1 MKTTLLLVEDH
12 HLVRQGIH
20 ALLKEPPEMEVVG
33 EAADGRTALQ
43 LAGEC
48 RPDVVIMDISIP
60 KLNGIDATRHIKD
73 LNPRIKVLA
82 LSMDSDPLV
91 VRRMLLAGADG
102 YLLKEC
108 MADELVAAIRA
119 LREGKKFLSADISG
133 VVVDDYLD
141 ALSGRRMMPE
151 EKLTLREREVL
162 QLLAEEHSIKEI
174 AAMLNISDR
183 TVDSHKRKAMEK
195 LGIYTLVGLIK
206 YAIRNKLTTLG

>member
-48 RPDVVIMDISIP
+48 HPDVVIMDISIP

-108 MADELVAAIRA
+108 MVDELVAAIRA
-119 LREGKKFLSADISG
+119 LREGKKYLSADISG

-141 ALSGRRMMPE
+141 ALTGRRVMPE

>member
-1 MKTTLLLVEDH
+1 MLDEKKTARLEARLPEE
-12 HLVRQGIH
+12 IH

-48 RPDVVIMDISIP
+48 HPDVVIMDISIP

-108 MADELVAAIRA
+108 MVDELVAAIRA
-119 LREGKKFLSADISG
+119 LREGKKYLSADISG

-141 ALSGRRMMPE
+141 ALTGRRVMPE

-206 YAIRNKLTTLG
+206 YAIRNKLTTLD

>member
-1 MKTTLLLVEDH
+1 MKTAILLVEDH

-20 ALLKEPPEMEVVG
+20 ALLQEPPEMEVVG

-43 LAGEC
+43 LASEC

-60 KLNGIDATRHIKD
+60 RLNGIDATRHIKE

-82 LSMDSDPLV
+82 LSMNSNPPV

-102 YLLKEC
+102 YLLKDC

-162 QLLAEEHSIKEI
+162 QLLAEQHSIKEI

-195 LGIYTLVGLIK
+195 LGIHTLAGLIK
-206 YAIRNKLTTLG
+206 YAIRNNLTTLG

>member
-48 RPDVVIMDISIP
+48 HPDVVIMDISIP

-108 MADELVAAIRA
+108 MVDELVAAIRA
-119 LREGKKFLSADISG
+119 LREGKKYLSADISG

-141 ALSGRRMMPE
+141 ALTGRRVMPE

-162 QLLAEEHSIKEI
+162 QLLAEEHSVKEI
-174 AAMLNISDR
+174 AAML
-183 TVDSHKRKAMEK
+183 
-195 LGIYTLVGLIK
+195 
-206 YAIRNKLTTLG
+206 

>member
-48 RPDVVIMDISIP
+48 HPDVVIMDISIP
-60 KLNGIDATRHIKD
+60 RLNGIDATRHIKE

-82 LSMDSDPLV
+82 LSMNSNPPV

-102 YLLKEC
+102 YLLKDC

>member
-48 RPDVVIMDISIP
+48 HPDVVIMDISIP

-108 MADELVAAIRA
+108 MVDELVTAIRA
-119 LREGKKFLSADISG
+119 LREGKKYLSADISG

-141 ALSGRRMMPE
+141 ALTGRRVMPE

-162 QLLAEEHSIKEI
+162 QLLAEEHSVKEI

-206 YAIRNKLTTLG
+206 YAIRNKLTTLD

>member
-1 MKTTLLLVEDH
+1 MRTTILLVEDH

-20 ALLKEPPEMEVVG
+20 ALLKALPEMEVVG

-48 RPDVVIMDISIP
+48 RPDVVIMDIGIP

-73 LNPRIKVLA
+73 RNPRIKVLA

-91 VRRMLLAGADG
+91 VRQMLLAGADG

-108 MADELVAAIRA
+108 MADELAAAIRA

-195 LGIYTLVGLIK
+195 LGIHTLAGLIK
-206 YAIRNKLTTLG
+206 YAIRNNLTTLG

>member
-48 RPDVVIMDISIP
+48 HPDVVIMDISIP

-108 MADELVAAIRA
+108 MVDELVAAIRA
-119 LREGKKFLSADISG
+119 LREGKKYLSADISG

-141 ALSGRRMMPE
+141 ALTGRRVMPE
-151 EKLTLREREVL
+151 EKLTLQEREVL

-195 LGIYTLVGLIK
+195 LGIHTLAGLIK
-206 YAIRNKLTTLG
+206 YAIRNNLTTLG